1 MRIHR
6 VFNAARVGHIRTMRR
21 FARLALASAALAAVP
36 LTAHAAPRRDAQV
49 EVRKEMREG
58 NVRSL
63 RDIERRVLPTKPDMQ
78 YLGPEYDPAA
88 MAYRLKFIRNGRVVF
103 VDVDAR
109 SGQVLSER

>member
-1 MRIHR
+1 MKHLT
-6 VFNAARVGHIRTMRR
+6 VT
-21 FARLALASAALAAVP
+21 LALALLLPALP
-36 LTAHAAPRRDAQV
+36 AQA
-49 EVRKEMREG
+49 EPNKEQGQVRKDMRAG

-63 RDIERRVLPTKPDMQ
+63 REIERRVLPTMPGMQ

-109 SGQVLSER
+109 SGQVLQQNR

>member
-1 MRIHR
+1 MNR
-6 VFNAARVGHIRTMRR
+6 AARLL
-21 FARLALASAALAAVP
+21 FAPLLLALPLAAQAKP
-36 LTAHAAPRRDAQV
+36 PRDAQ
-49 EVRKEMREG
+49 EEARKEVREG

-63 RDIERRVLPTKPDMQ
+63 RDIERRVLPTKRDMQ

-109 SGQVLSER
+109 SGQVLNER

>member
-1 MRIHR
+1 VNR
-6 VFNAARVGHIRTMRR
+6 AARLL
-21 FARLALASAALAAVP
+21 FAPLLLALPLAAQAKP
-36 LTAHAAPRRDAQV
+36 PRDAQ
-49 EVRKEMREG
+49 EEARKEVREG

-63 RDIERRVLPTKPDMQ
+63 RDIERRVLPTKRDMQ

>member
-1 MRIHR
+1 MNR
-6 VFNAARVGHIRTMRR
+6 AARL
-21 FARLALASAALAAVP
+21 FLASLLVATP
-36 LTAHAAPRRDAQV
+36 LVAPAQAKPPRDAQG
-49 EVRKEMREG
+49 EARKDMREG

-63 RDIERRVLPTKPDMQ
+63 REIERRVLPTKRDMQ

-88 MAYRLKFIRNGRVVF
+88 MAYRLKFIRDGRVVF